1 MAQDLL
7 PIKDN
12 IYTYEIT
19 NVKGFTSEKS
29 AKLGDGDEL
38 WEEFKY
44 THIQDAYSALQKK
57 FSNFVKQHGSMS
69 RESLKKMDMKKMGEV
84 ISNMPAYT
92 ELLNMYSLHMNISG
106 KCLDVFNEKKL
117 KLTGEF
123 E

>member
-1 MAQDLL
+1 LSKKKRRSAPPVRILVLDRSVDPLTPVMHDYHYQAMAQDLL
-7 PIKDN
+7 TIKDN

-57 FSNFVKQHGSMS
+57 FQNFVK
-69 RESLKKMDMKKMGEV
+69 
-84 ISNMPAYT
+84 
-92 ELLNMYSLHMNISG
+92 
-106 KCLDVFNEKKL
+106 
-117 KLTGEF
+117 
-123 E
+123 